1 MLLIY
6 LTFTVPSLYCYHLF
20 SYLNIILNCGKVY
33 IISKI
38 LIDNGVKALVG
49 TTPWNVRIY
58 RLNKTNSNH
67 YLICVEDQLL
77 LQT

>member
-6 LTFTVPSLYCYHLF
+6 LTFTISLLYYYHLF
-20 SYLNIILNCGKVY
+20 LYSNIILNYGKVY

-38 LIDNGVKALVG
+38 LINNGEKALFG
-49 TTPWNVRIY
+49 TTPWNVRIC